1 MDRRSHNV
9 IGTNSTGIQAE
20 NRGFGNASV
29 DASGNIS
36 GNAGA
41 AGFTLLGI
49 KAGAG
54 SIGSF
59 DQTGDAS
66 VIYRSGT
73 INLVGASFDAGI
85 FATAPGSAKI
95 TTLSGTSIT
104 VSKEFSS
111 DIAQGGIEAFSDNG
125 ATTVIAASKITVN
138 GNGNPMA
145 DFRSQPVGIQVQ
157 SDLGGSAPVTY
168 TGPGITVHGGGGLGI
183 AAVSGSQDAATT
195 SGSVTV
201 NASGPS
207 TQTVPTQSVSSP
219 TAARYAIQLGGVQSP

>member
-54 SIGSF
+54 SSVTGF
-59 DQTGDAS
+59 FFQTGDAS

-145 DFRSQPVGIQVQ
+145 DFRSQPVGIRSRAIWAGQ
-157 SDLGGSAPVTY
+157 PR
-168 TGPGITVHGGGGLGI
+168 
-183 AAVSGSQDAATT
+183 
-195 SGSVTV
+195 
-201 NASGPS
+201 
-207 TQTVPTQSVSSP
+207 SP
-219 TAARYAIQLGGVQSP
+219 TPAPALRSTVGAASASLLYPEAKTPQPQTAASP